1 MVVDIKNREFS
12 ARINQQRDR
21 QEFEMPANRQVGY
34 SFVAILITK
43 AIGHAGLKI
52 DDIKTEPIEYL
63 KPFYFLL
70 STHFY

>member
-1 MVVDIKNREFS
+1 
-12 ARINQQRDR
+12 
-21 QEFEMPANRQVGY
+21 MPANRQVGY